1 MIRFT
6 LHSRTHVH
14 AKIRTSSFGSAN
26 GEDEIDSPDRK
37 SDPQSKNLEP
47 SSAYN
52 FASIVPEND
61 EDEDEDE
68 GYDEKNLN
76 LQTVEI

>member
-1 MIRFT
+1 MIHFT

-14 AKIRTSSFGSAN
+14 TKIRTSSFGSAN

-47 SSAYN
+47 SAYD
-52 FASIVPEND
+52 FASIVPVSEID
-61 EDEDEDE
+61 KDEDE
-68 GYDEKNLN
+68 GYDETNLN
-76 LQTVEI
+76 L